1 MAGALRPVVLLML
14 LASVL
19 FLIDGILDGVY
30 PGGPAWFTG
39 KYENLAEIAYIFAI
53 LNTVVAILVAR
64 GSERS
69 LMARIGLSAFFVIE
83 RPLTAFILGPK
94 STPAV
99 AIHLATAVV
108 ELVILVTALR
118 VWRLGHSLA
127 PTEMD
132 SLFALEGTGT
142 LPVPAGDR
150 EEAASPAPGALPA
163 RSAWLIG
170 IVTLLLA
177 AVFVADGVVSGFVPG
192 GRQWGLSGESS
203 GWLVYL
209 FAVVVLTVATR
220 AVHGGK
226 LALRLLLATALIF
239 FLERGFSPFALRVID
254 PVVLALHLFAA
265 LVAVALALS
274 CVSAIRSKTAR
285 AERDVASLEAA

>member
-1 MAGALRPVVLLML
+1 ML
-14 LASVL
+14 LASLL
-19 FLIDGILDGVY
+19 FVVDGIIDGVY

-53 LNTVVAILVAR
+53 LNTVVALLVAR

-69 LMARIGLSAFFVIE
+69 LIARIGLSAFFVLE
-83 RPLTAFILGPK
+83 RPLTAFVLGPK
-94 STPAV
+94 SAPAV
-99 AIHLATAVV
+99 AVHLATAVV

-127 PTEMD
+127 TGEMD
-132 SLFALEGTGT
+132 SLFTLEGSGT
-142 LPVPAGDR
+142 LPVPASDR
-150 EEAASPAPGALPA
+150 DEPSAPLDPDALPP
-163 RSAWLIG
+163 RTAWLLG

-177 AVFVADGVVSGFVPG
+177 GVFVADGVVSGFVPG
-192 GRQWGLSGESS
+192 GRQWGMAGESS

-265 LVAVALALS
+265 LVAVALALA
-274 CVSAIRSKTAR
+274 CVSAIRSKNAR
-285 AERDVASLEAA
+285 SEGDMASLEAA